1 MMNGTPTNEMAGVS
15 EKVLKNI
22 TELYEHGLSPGA
34 HGSIGV
40 CAMAQDL
47 GLHKQ
52 IRKPRKKIRS
62 AETACWQSRSYHGSA
77 GTMAMSNCSPICNIA
92 IGIFVLQCDDCRQP
106 FSR

>member
-1 MMNGTPTNEMAGVS
+1 LSLSWASPKSKRITSHLVRVNRALTFSCIMMNGTPTNEMAGVS

-62 AETACWQSRSYHGSA
+62 AETACWQ
-77 GTMAMSNCSPICNIA
+77 
-92 IGIFVLQCDDCRQP
+92 
-106 FSR
+106 

>member
-40 CAMAQDL
+40 
-47 GLHKQ
+47 
-52 IRKPRKKIRS
+52 
-62 AETACWQSRSYHGSA
+62 
-77 GTMAMSNCSPICNIA
+77 
-92 IGIFVLQCDDCRQP
+92 
-106 FSR
+106 